1 MNLPM
6 QQSGTGQETGDIFLS
21 QAATM
26 AGTAARRRREALVR
40 TIEDQIVPRLLVAR
54 AAPDLCTPGVELA
67 GPAPTEAVLQ
77 LVGLAMG
84 HDEDAVRLRILESAR
99 DMTLES
105 LCLTLLQP
113 AARQLGEMWMEDTA
127 SFTDV
132 TIGMM
137 RLHDGLNAVTG
148 LTRDSVQDGRRRH
161 KILLAPAPGDN
172 HRFGLA
178 MVGAFFQQ
186 AGWMVTT
193 MHEETVAELAALL
206 KREWFGVL
214 GISVSAEVHV
224 AALARA
230 LPQLRAAS
238 RNSGLAVLVGGPV
251 FVARPELAHEIGAD
265 ATAADGVQATWVAEN
280 MLAGRPPYS

>member
-238 RNSGLAVLVGGPV
+238 RNPGLAVLVGGPV

>member
-26 AGTAARRRREALVR
+26 AGTVARRRREALVR

>member
-1 MNLPM
+1 MNLPT
-6 QQSGTGQETGDIFLS
+6 QSLTGQESGDISFS
-21 QAATM
+21 PMAAM

-54 AAPDLCTPGVELA
+54 TPPDSFAPGVELA
-67 GPAPTEAVLQ
+67 SPQPSQAVLH
-77 LVGLAMG
+77 LVELALG
-84 HDEDAVRLRILESAR
+84 PDDAAVRHHVLERAR

-105 LCLTLLQP
+105 LCLGLLQP
-113 AARQLGEMWMEDTA
+113 AARQLGEMWMEDA
-127 SFTDV
+127 VSFTDV

-137 RLHDGLNAVTG
+137 RLHEGLNEVTG
-148 LTRDSVQDGRRRH
+148 MTRDSVQEGRRRH

-178 MVGAFFQQ
+178 MVGAFFHQ
-186 AGWMVTT
+186 AGWMVSTA
-193 MHEETVAELAALL
+193 HDETVAELAALL

-214 GISVSAEVHV
+214 GISVSAEAHV
-224 AALARA
+224 AALAAA
-230 LPQLRAAS
+230 LPHLRAAS
-238 RNSGLAVLVGGPV
+238 RNATLGVLVGGPV
-251 FVARPELAHEIGAD
+251 FIARPELAREIGAD

>member
-1 MNLPM
+1 
-6 QQSGTGQETGDIFLS
+6 
-21 QAATM
+21 
-26 AGTAARRRREALVR
+26 
-40 TIEDQIVPRLLVAR
+40 
-54 AAPDLCTPGVELA
+54 VELA
-67 GPAPTEAVLQ
+67 GPQPGEAVLH
-77 LVGLAMG
+77 LVDLALG
-84 HDEDAVRLRILESAR
+84 RDDEAARHLILQSAR

-105 LCLTLLQP
+105 LCLDLLQP

-148 LTRDSVQDGRRRH
+148 MTRDSVQEGRRRH
-161 KILLAPAPGDN
+161 KVLLAPAPGDH

-178 MVGAFFQQ
+178 MVGAFFRQ

-193 MHEETVAELAALL
+193 AHEETLADLQALL

-224 AALARA
+224 AALASA

-238 RNSGLAVLVGGPV
+238 RNSALAVLVGGPV
-251 FVARPELAHEIGAD
+251 FVARPELVREIGAD